1 MASIFD
7 DEERVRKLNARKAA
21 LPSYLQM
28 QSQGIENLG
37 DIFNLESE
45 AVTSF
50 AEILKAT
57 GQSGKAGSSTAGNL
71 KFAEEASK
79 NKVKF
84 FGQGFPI
91 KDGFVNWYSD
101 RTLSKNSKIIAEALT
116 SDKGIQ
122 AFIDLTQDWKDYN
135 RAFSL
140 LRAVTVGAGEMN

>member
-1 MASIFD
+1 MTDPKKKANFSQMLFEIAKTKDPSI
-7 DEERVRKLNARKAA
+7 KLKNVN
-21 LPSYLQM
+21 Q
-28 QSQGIENLG
+28 
-37 DIFNLESE
+37 

-135 RAFSL
+135 KAFSL